1 MNTKQAQK
9 AKEITIH
16 DFDKGLDHT
25 LRTIESELSESNAS
39 LIKEY
44 DREMTRRSLARGT
57 RLKHLLI
64 VLSLTRMLQKDWN
77 DATKQ
82 DIEELVYQFIQKF
95 SPDGKETHH
104 TWDHKKI
111 LKIFF
116 RWAKLGSRDFKEVG
130 NPDETKW
137 IRLNRVKNGIVREQL
152 ITEQDMSLI
161 LKSCINPRDKAF
173 FDVHY
178 EAGTRPGEILSLKI
192 KNVKFDGYGAF
203 INVDGKTGPRPI
215 RIVKSVPNLANWID
229 SHPLKDDPDAP
240 LWIILEKPKFGEPMN
255 YHTATSLL
263 RRTMKRAGIV
273 KHINLKLFRHSEAT
287 NSAKFMTEAQMK
299 IRHGWTNDSKMPA
312 NYVHLVNSDVDEAYL
327 KHLGI
332 KPREEEIQDLPRKCT
347 ICSMM
352 NSPDSSICTK
362 CGKPLDLKKAMEME
376 AKASQENFM
385 SNKIAGKVM
394 VQMLLTGQI
403 PKLSKNEINSL
414 IQSLNL

>member
-1 MNTKQAQK
+1 MSTKQVQTT
-9 AKEITIH
+9 KEITIH
-16 DFDKGLDHT
+16 DFAKSLDHT
-25 LRTIESELSESNAS
+25 LKAIECLSSRNTE
-39 LIKEY
+39 LIKKY
-44 DREMTRRSLARGT
+44 DKEMVRNSLAKGT

-64 VLSLTRMLQKDWN
+64 ILNLSRMLEKDWE
-77 DATKQ
+77 DVTKQ
-82 DIEELVYQFIQKF
+82 DIEELVFQFIQKY
-95 SPDGKETHH
+95 SPNGKETHH

-116 RWAKLGSRDFKEVG
+116 RWVKLGSRNFRDVG

-137 IRLNRVKNGIVREQL
+137 IRLNRVKSNIVREQL
-152 ITEQDMSLI
+152 ITDEDISKI

-192 KNVKFDGYGAF
+192 KNVKFDKFGAF
-203 INVDGKTGPRPI
+203 INVDGKTGSRPI
-215 RIVKSVPNLANWID
+215 RLVKSVPNLANWLNV
-229 SHPLKDDPDAP
+229 HPQKEDPESP
-240 LWIILEKPKFGEPMN
+240 VWIILEKPKFGEPMK

-263 RRTMKRAGIV
+263 KRTMKRAGIN
-273 KHINLKLFRHSEAT
+273 KHFNLKLFRHSEAT

-312 NYVHLVNSDVDEAYL
+312 NYVHLVNSDVDEVYL

-332 KPREEEIQDLPRKCT
+332 KSQEEEIQDLPRKCT

-352 NSPDSSICTK
+352 NSSDSSICTK
-362 CGKPLDLKKAMEME
+362 CGKPLDLKKAMELE
-376 AKASQENFM
+376 EKASQENFM
-385 SNKIAGKVM
+385 ANKLAGKVL
-394 VQMLLTGQI
+394 VQMLVTGQI
-403 PKLSKNEINSL
+403 PKLSKDEINSL

>member
-1 MNTKQAQK
+1 MSTKQVQQNK
-9 AKEITIH
+9 REILIH
-16 DFDKGLDHT
+16 DFEKGLDHT
-25 LRTIESELSESNAS
+25 LKAIKRELSVKNID
-39 LIKEY
+39 LIKRY
-44 DREMTRRSLARGT
+44 DKEMVRHSLARGT

-64 VLSLTRMLQKDWN
+64 ILSLSRILKKDWE
-77 DATKQ
+77 DVTKP
-82 DIEELVYQFIQKF
+82 DIEELVYQFIQMF
-95 SPDGKETHH
+95 SPNGKETHH

-116 RWAKLGSRDFKEVG
+116 RWIKLGSRIHRDVG

-137 IRLNRVKNGIVREQL
+137 IHLNRIKSSIVRENL
-152 ITEQDMSLI
+152 ITEEDISKI
-161 LKSCINPRDKAF
+161 IKSCINPRDKAF

-192 KNVKFDGYGAF
+192 KNVKFDKFGAF
-203 INVDGKTGPRPI
+203 IYVDGKTGARPI
-215 RIVKSVPNLANWID
+215 RIVRSVPSLANWLD
-229 SHPLKDDPDAP
+229 NHPLKEDLEAP

-263 RRTMKRAGIV
+263 RRTMKRAGIK

-299 IRHGWTNDSKMPA
+299 IRHGWTSDSKMPA
-312 NYVHLVNSDVDEAYL
+312 NYVHLVNADVDEAYL

-332 KPREEEIQDLPRKCT
+332 KPEDEKPLDLPTKCT

-362 CGKPLDLKKAMEME
+362 CGKPLDLKVALEIEEKDKEKQEMLEDRIARQEQATKAILEKLD
-376 AKASQENFM
+376 ALQ
-385 SNKIAGKVM
+385 KV
-394 VQMLLTGQI
+394 
-403 PKLSKNEINSL
+403 
-414 IQSLNL
+414 